1 LELDQEESDREGV
14 DLLFFLLLL
23 LLLFLP
29 SLLLSPAPRPETLIV
44 VRRDELRHGKE

>member
-14 DLLFFLLLL
+14 DLLFFLLLR

-29 SLLLSPAPRPETLIV
+29 SLLSPAPRPETLTV
-44 VRRDELRHGKE
+44 LGRDELRHDKE